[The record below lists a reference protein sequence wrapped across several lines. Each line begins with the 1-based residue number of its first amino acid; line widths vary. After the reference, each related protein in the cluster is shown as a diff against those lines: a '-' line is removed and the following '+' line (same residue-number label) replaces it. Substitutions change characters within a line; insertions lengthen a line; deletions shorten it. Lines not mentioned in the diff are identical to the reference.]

1 MFNLISFT
9 WFWQLSI
16 ISFLGFLHGY
26 SRKRYLVGNLGT
38 TYISL
43 GDRVAS
49 ALLGKADKKQFN
61 HWERHAPFPRA
72 RGIYT
77 LH

>member
-16 ISFLGFLHGY
+16 ISFLHGY
-26 SRKRYLVGNLGT
+26 SRKRYLVGGN
-38 TYISL
+38 YISL

-49 ALLGKADKKQFN
+49 ALLGKAHD
-61 HWERHAPFPRA
+61 
-72 RGIYT
+72 
-77 LH
+77 

>member
-26 SRKRYLVGNLGT
+26 SRKRYLVGGN
-38 TYISL
+38 YISL
-43 GDRVAS
+43 GDRVAKI
-49 ALLGKADKKQFN
+49 LGKADKKQFN